1 MTDKEEKLKTLTQ
14 EEIIVTQ
21 HGGTEVPF
29 QNKYWNNNAKGEYRC
44 KVCSALL
51 FTSDTKLDSSKGPLG
66 LRGWPAFENAVSGS
80 VVFEDDMKL
89 GYKRTEALCANC
101 GAHLGYLFDDEET
114 QTGKHYCIN
123 SCSLDFEE
131 GK

>member
-1 MTDKEEKLKTLTQ
+1 MNKEEKLKTLSE
-14 EEIIVTQ
+14 EEIQVTQ
-21 HGGTEVPF
+21 HGGTEKPF
-29 QNKYWNNNAKGEYRC
+29 ENKYWNNDVKGGYRC

-51 FTSDTKLDSSKGPLG
+51 FNSDTKLDSSKGPLG
-66 LRGWPAFENAVSGS
+66 LRGWPAFENAIPGS
-80 VVFEDDMKL
+80 VVYEKDFKL
-89 GYKRTEALCANC
+89 GYPRTEVLCANC
-101 GAHLGYLFDDEET
+101 RAHLGHLFDDEET